1 MNDSSKILVEKT
13 IVRGDEVAQ
22 NRLLSKRQ
30 VYNFSIDRIEN
41 AAKINL
47 IGYRWSNVTKKPVHF
62 IMPRIDYF
70 LLKIQKSG
78 KTHER

>member
-1 MNDSSKILVEKT
+1 MNDLNEILVKKT

-41 AAKINL
+41 AAKMNL
-47 IGYRWSNVTKKPVHF
+47 IGYR
-62 IMPRIDYF
+62 
-70 LLKIQKSG
+70 
-78 KTHER
+78 